1 MVTNAYQK
9 YKNTQIET
17 ANQEKLLIMMYNGA
31 IKFSKQAK
39 EAINRN
45 DYEAVNNS
53 LVRTQDILL
62 ELQATLDHKKGGEIA
77 ENLDALYDYM
87 KRRLTDA
94 NVDKEKEP
102 IDEVIDMLNELKETW
117 VEASKKIKKKN
128 NTGNKRISVKS

>member
-1 MVTNAYQK
+1 MATNAYQK

-53 LVRTQDILL
+53 LVRTQAILL
-62 ELQATLDHKKGGEIA
+62 ELQATLDHQKGGEIA

-117 VEASKKIKKKN
+117 VEASKKIKKNN

>member
-1 MVTNAYQK
+1 MATNAYQK

-53 LVRTQDILL
+53 LVRTQAILL
-62 ELQATLDHKKGGEIA
+62 ELQATLDHQKGGEIA

-87 KRRLTDA
+87 KRKLTDA

-117 VEASKKIKKKN
+117 IEASKKVKKNN

>member
-1 MVTNAYQK
+1 MATNAYQK

-53 LVRTQDILL
+53 LVRTQAILL
-62 ELQATLDHKKGGEIA
+62 ELQVTLDHEKGGEIA
-77 ENLDALYDYM
+77 EKLDALYDYM
-87 KRRLTDA
+87 KRKLTDA

-102 IDEVIDMLNELKETW
+102 IDEVIKMLEDLKETW
-117 VEASKKIKKKN
+117 IEASKKVKN
-128 NTGNKRISVKS
+128 NTQNKKRVNAKF

>member
-1 MVTNAYQK
+1 MATNAYQK

-39 EAINRN
+39 EAINKN

-53 LVRTQDILL
+53 LVRTQAILL
-62 ELQATLDHKKGGEIA
+62 ELQATLDHQKGGEIA

-117 VEASKKIKKKN
+117 VEASKKIKKNN

>member
-1 MVTNAYQK
+1 MATNAYQK

-53 LVRTQDILL
+53 LVRTQAILL
-62 ELQATLDHKKGGEIA
+62 ELQATLDHQKGGEIA

-87 KRRLTDA
+87 KRKLTDA

-117 VEASKKIKKKN
+117 IEASKKVKKKN
-128 NTGNKRISVKS
+128 NTANKRISVKS

>member
-1 MVTNAYQK
+1 MATNAYQK

-39 EAINRN
+39 EAINRS
-45 DYEAVNNS
+45 DYEAVNNF
-53 LVRTQDILL
+53 LVRTQAILL
-62 ELQATLDHKKGGEIA
+62 ELQATLDHQKGGEIA

-94 NVDKEKEP
+94 NVNKEKEP
-102 IDEVIDMLNELKETW
+102 INEVLDMLTELKETW
-117 VEASKKIKKKN
+117 SEASKKVRNKTDYSN
-128 NTGNKRISVKS
+128 NKISMKS